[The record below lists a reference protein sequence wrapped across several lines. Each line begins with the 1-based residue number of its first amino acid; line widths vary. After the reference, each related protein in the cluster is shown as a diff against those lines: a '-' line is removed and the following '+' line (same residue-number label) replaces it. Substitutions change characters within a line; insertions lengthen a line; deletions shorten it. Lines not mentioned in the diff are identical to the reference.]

1 MPRLQGPLKNPCTQ
15 YKIPRP
21 SNSFADVTGITN
33 VTQLSMVSR
42 SPVES
47 AADISVASVADIFA
61 EDGEEAA
68 NMDSREADAED
79 GGTSDDA
86 SKSSLR
92 AYHAGVTN
100 ASLYSHPPETPL
112 ESKVRVNSW
121 LDKAKARSTR
131 LRVALGEAIQG
142 EDGSYTRP
150 DSTHSPVT
158 TAHMVS
164 VVESDLSLR
173 PAGPIRQPSPVTRR
187 SKLRPTSISRPLS
200 YLLAGTSCPAN
211 RTFRQYLP
219 EVAEVAEVPATDSDN
234 I

>member
-1 MPRLQGPLKNPCTQ
+1 
-15 YKIPRP
+15 
-21 SNSFADVTGITN
+21 
-33 VTQLSMVSR
+33 
-42 SPVES
+42 
-47 AADISVASVADIFA
+47 
-61 EDGEEAA
+61 
-68 NMDSREADAED
+68 MDSREADAED

-142 EDGSYTRP
+142 EDGSYTCP

-164 VVESDLSLR
+164 VVGSDLSLR
-173 PAGPIRQPSPVTRR
+173 PAGPIWPTRQPSPATRR
-187 SKLRPTSISRPLS
+187 SKLRPTSKSRPLS
-200 YLLAGTSCPAN
+200 YLLSSTSCPAN
-211 RTFRQYLP
+211 RTFREYVP
-219 EVAEVAEVPATDSDN
+219 EVAEVPATDSDN
-234 I
+234 V